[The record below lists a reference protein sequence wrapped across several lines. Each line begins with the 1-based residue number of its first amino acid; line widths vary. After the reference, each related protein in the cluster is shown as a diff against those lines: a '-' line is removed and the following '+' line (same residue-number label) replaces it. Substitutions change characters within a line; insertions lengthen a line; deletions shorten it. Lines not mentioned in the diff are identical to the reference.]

1 MSVIVST
8 QMMNIVEAHKREG
21 FTTKLEFLLELAK
34 RNDLLQF
41 APWYTSSDGAFHKS
55 LKAVR
60 LGKGKFTKING
71 PVPTISSSS
80 DTVTDPITYYQADS
94 IVDDTLLKTAKDRT
108 KVRDSEDVANTQGFL
123 NDWLYQLIYNTD
135 ATDGLLGFAPRR
147 PSIDNKYTWSA
158 GGTTGNQSSMY
169 LMEFGQQGF
178 NFRYPEGA
186 RPGISTDDRGRVRVS
201 TPDGTGSMWA
211 WIRHFEMIAGIEIK
225 DERALQRLANV
236 LVTSTTIT
244 AANFIKMK
252 NQLPNRG
259 KDAVAFCNRTIH
271 SIIEN
276 SAYEKSN
283 MAYSIRDVEGF
294 GPVTRFVGIPVMMM
308 ESILDTESVLS

>member
-8 QMMNIVEAHKREG
+8 QNMNIVEAHKRDG
-21 FTTKLEFLLELAK
+21 YTNKLEFLLELAK

-41 APWYTSSDGAFHKS
+41 APWYTSSDGSFHKS
-55 LKAVR
+55 VKAVR
-60 LGKGKFTKING
+60 LGKGQFTKING
-71 PVPTISSSS
+71 AVPTISSTS

-94 IVDDTLLKTAKDRT
+94 IVDDTLLKTAKDRV

-135 ATDGLLGFAPRR
+135 AKDGLLGFAARR
-147 PSIDNKYTWSA
+147 AAIDSKYTWS
-158 GGTTGNQSSMY
+158 GGGSSGSQSSLY
-169 LMEFGQQGF
+169 LMQFGQQGF
-178 NFRYPEGA
+178 NFRYPEGTK
-186 RPGISTDDRGRVRVS
+186 PGISTEDRGLNRVK
-201 TPDGTGSMWA
+201 TPDASGDMWA

-225 DERALQRLANV
+225 DERAMQRMANI
-236 LVTSTTIT
+236 LVTASTLS
-244 AANFIKMK
+244 AATFIKMK
-252 NQLPNRG
+252 NQLPDRG

-283 MAYSIRDVEGF
+283 MAYSIQDVEGF
-294 GPVTRFVGIPVMMM
+294 GPVTRFIGIPVMMM
-308 ESILDTESVLS
+308 ESILDTESVVS